1 MNNNLFR
8 HIEYL
13 LLSNDCVIV
22 PGLGAFIAI
31 SRPASI
37 DHDNGIIL
45 PPSRS
50 VIFNQAVMSDDGLLA
65 NSIARKH
72 NLSFDEAR
80 QVILRETA
88 IIKERLFFDKAVT
101 AGRLGILTMGE
112 ESNLVF
118 TPSDNI
124 GNLNAAMGLMDVRFK
139 AVAEN
144 HPSEESSDDTPYYQ
158 LRINKAIIQVAAVF
172 ALLIATAAFF
182 LLNPI
187 PSDDREQRASVVPVE
202 AIIHTTL
209 SHESPKTVADS
220 AKTEE
225 SAEEAIE
232 EIAPAEIAAQY
243 YLIVATFSNEKEAE
257 KFVAS
262 NSSDECPMNLVK
274 SRRMTRVSIAES
286 QSKDELRKRLNSHEV
301 LSKYPN
307 AWIWSRE

>member
-31 SRPASI
+31 SRPATI
-37 DHDNGIIL
+37 DHDKGIIL

-50 VIFNQAVMSDDGLLA
+50 IIFNQAVMSDDGLLA

-72 NLSFDEAR
+72 NLSFGEAR
-80 QVILRETA
+80 QIILRETA
-88 IIKERLFFDKAVT
+88 ILKECLSSGKEVD
-101 AGRLGILTMGE
+101 AGRLGMLVMGE
-112 ESNLVF
+112 EGNLIF
-118 TPSDNI
+118 TPSVAI
-124 GNLNAAMGLMDVRFK
+124 SGMNAAMGFMNVRFK
-139 AVAEN
+139 AEVET
-144 HPSEESSDDTPYYQ
+144 HPTEETSNSTAYYQ
-158 LRINKAIIQVAAVF
+158 LRINKAVIQVAAVF

-202 AIIHTTL
+202 AIIHTSI
-209 SHESPKTVADS
+209 SHESQKAAADS
-220 AKTEE
+220 AKTKE
-225 SAEEAIE
+225 SPAEDIE
-232 EIAPAEIAAQY
+232 EFAPEEIAAQY

-257 KFVAS
+257 KYVAS
-262 NSSDECPMNLVK
+262 NSSDDCRMDLVK
-274 SRRMTRVSIAES
+274 SRKMTRVSIAES
-286 QSKDELRKRLNSHEV
+286 QCKDELRKKLNSHEV